1 MGTQEEDLKA
11 QFLEALHGKNKVR
24 VEFYSKEDERSI
36 ARVCAPMDYGPS
48 RRAKDRSNRFH
59 FWDFTSDVGSHTL
72 SLLPLQVQS
81 IEILSADFDPSDFV
95 KWKPKWIIP
104 RDWGPY
110 S

>member
-11 QFLEALHGKNKVR
+11 QFLEALHSKNKVQ
-24 VEFYSKEDERSI
+24 VNFYSKEDARSM

-48 RRAKDRSNRFH
+48 RRAKGKPNRFH

-72 SLLPLQVQS
+72 SLLPHQVRS
-81 IEILSADFDPSDFV
+81 IEILSEVFHSSDFID
-95 KWKPKWIIP
+95 WKPRWIIP
-104 RDWGPY
+104 RDWGLY